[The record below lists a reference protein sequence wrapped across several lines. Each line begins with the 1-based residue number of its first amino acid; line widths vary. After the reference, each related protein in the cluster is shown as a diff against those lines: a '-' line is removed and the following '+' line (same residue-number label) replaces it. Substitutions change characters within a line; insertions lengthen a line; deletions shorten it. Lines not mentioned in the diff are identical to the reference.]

1 MNTKSAGDCKETFS
15 RRQAL
20 VQGGGVSDFIA
31 QLDTLTADA
40 LENNCG
46 ALVLDMSSVDQVDS
60 RFLSRL
66 IGLDLTLRR
75 GGGKLVLQNL
85 QPELANL
92 LVQMRLLDSQFEM
105 QGPETF

>member
-1 MNTKSAGDCKETFS
+1 MNTKTAVDCKETPS
-15 RRQAL
+15 RRRAL
-20 VQGGGVSDFIA
+20 VRGSGVGDLIA
-31 QLDTLTADA
+31 QLDTMTANA

-46 ALVLDMSSVDQVDS
+46 TLVLDMSGVDQVDS

-66 IGLDLTLRR
+66 IGLALTLRR
-75 GGGKLVLQNL
+75 GGGKLVLENI

-92 LVQMRLLDSQFEM
+92 LVQMRLLDSQFEV